1 MSVDFKRIIL
11 RNDKKN
17 LGIPALQVGEPY
29 FVSDT
34 GELIFKTSEG
44 SYVTLKTLSKGEV
57 FYEHLSDDL
66 QSKLRTL
73 EDQFSE
79 VSNHGYIDDFEY
91 NSNTGELQFYS
102 NNSAVGDVIKIATSS
117 QSGGLS
123 FDGGYVDEENK
134 LHLTTDGVDVDGFDP
149 ILLPAGGG
157 SGGSTGSKL
166 TFSLTSGKTMSVADT
181 ATECNITFNFTSV
194 DVETKEDTGD
204 ASLQVLVG
212 GVVKRTLTVK
222 QGLNSFNIMPYL
234 QLGENSVSLVITDG
248 YGATATRTCTIHREA
263 LTLSWNLGAT
273 EINTETLSLQMT
285 PTGTGDKTIVVLV
298 DGKIY
303 STNTTA
309 NNRRFAVNISG
320 LTDGAHKIEAYC
332 KVDLDGVELV
342 SDTLTSVIAQTSS
355 EYDKCIIVANCNISE
370 IEQYT
375 SLSIPYRVVDNNNP
389 TDVQLIVNGEVVE
402 SSKVDQTEQLWTYRP
417 STVGAIKLEI
427 VSGSTRWSQSIN
439 VKSLSVDVDEITDNL
454 AYKFDPN
461 RLTNLKE
468 VILSDNFDL
477 VNGGLVTD
485 SDGIRCFKVMKG
497 DRAKFPVSFFSDDS
511 KQNGK
516 TIKFIYKIENCSDFE
531 TTAIECFS
539 NNIGIKISANSL
551 LFKSEQ
557 QSVEMQTCEGYK
569 SEIDFVVQPST
580 NRLTIY
586 EDSIPAQTKQFASS
600 DNFTQSSPQT
610 VTIGSDDCNV
620 LVYLIRYYSAE
631 LADNEILTNYIYD
644 GKDGTEIQSR
654 FNRSQIY
661 DSAGNISPEKC
672 AELNPDAHILIWQA
686 PNISISK
693 SNKVKGNLRHIYV
706 NGGAGHNWTAHDV
719 TDKVQGTSSARYV
732 NAGLNQDFSCDNGF
746 VLDDGSTV
754 TDYAMTSESIPVHYF
769 NMKVNTAS
777 SEHINNILL
786 AHWFNKFQ
794 PYKRPA
800 RISDPRVRDTVEG
813 HMAMLFYQNT
823 GTEAVNLG
831 AISVPP
837 GKTVLYGLGCLNNS
851 KKNYEVFGH
860 NDTDDV
866 AVIELNNN
874 TSDNN
879 LFKSDDMTS
888 ETWDDDGS
896 YSWRYLSDKV
906 DEADIKAK
914 WQKFV
919 SFVVACNPEKATGE
933 VLSTPVELNKITYKS
948 DTAEYRKAKFY
959 CEFSNYAILDS
970 VMYHYLF
977 TLMFTMVDNRAKNT
991 FWGYSA
997 VTDRW
1002 HLCYGYDFDTAMGND
1017 NEGALALR
1025 YGFLDTDRKGS
1036 RDVFNAADSVVYKL
1050 LRECFSKELKDMY
1063 IKLENDGCWDLNVFS
1078 NLCDE
1083 YQNMI
1088 CPVLWIEDAYRKY
1101 ISPLEIGDSSYLQML
1116 NGKKRLQRR
1125 QFLTFQ
1131 RQFISSYFRGAYTQS
1146 DLATLRG
1153 YTPSDWQGV
1162 EPKCEFTIVPYCDM
1176 FVNIDVG
1183 SESKSVRAYAGQ
1195 QVTLNFT
1202 AIGTLNNTEIYFYN
1216 AQYLQDI
1223 GDISCIYPGYC
1234 SLAQLKRLKRAVIG
1248 SSATGYNN
1256 TNLTSIDVTNC
1267 ESLEELN
1274 VENCTSFNQTLDLS
1288 NNIMLKKIYTRGSN
1302 TTGVTFATGCR
1313 LTEAYLN
1320 AITALRV
1327 KGLCYLKTLTVSDYS
1342 NLTTLVIDDSPAV
1355 DVGQMC
1361 NLATNLVY
1369 VSLKNINL
1377 ALQNSSLLMRLS
1389 KLKGIDDNGYLS
1401 DAPIV
1406 TGTAELQG
1414 MSEYCREVIEKIF
1427 PNLTLQVLSILAS
1440 YSVKFMYDKNT
1451 QYGDTQIVEEGSNAV
1466 IPSVNPTKA
1475 KTPSTVYNFVGW
1487 EDGYNN
1493 VNSDKSILASW
1504 LESTRR
1510 YVMSWH
1516 DRNGSIV
1523 QKQNIGYGE
1532 VVAYTGED
1540 LESPNNYLWTGWD
1553 WKDWSV
1559 ASENIKED
1567 TTDLNVNATYD
1578 EIILPPVRDLENYD
1592 YLHSD
1597 DFRDTSAYTL
1607 GELVAVANAHL
1618 AEDYGFSVGD
1628 KIKIIP
1634 LPKSGITDESIVMR
1648 IERFNDRRLEDG
1660 GEKDAPH
1667 SDGDY
1672 SDFANISFG
1681 MIGVLN
1687 TARGMNSTN
1696 TNIGGFASS
1705 SVLKYLNSTV
1715 YNSLPVGWRSI
1726 IKPVQVWTT
1735 AGNSSTDLV
1744 KSICKM
1750 RLYNATEV
1758 GWSSNAPYITE
1769 LDSARQDDGGY
1780 IMPYYRKNTKVKR
1793 MYNGSGDA
1801 QNYWT
1806 ASPAAGSASS
1816 FCIVNINGGS
1826 YSYGAASGFS
1836 LACCFS
1842 L

>member
-1 MSVDFKRIIL
+1 MATEFKRIIL
-11 RNDKKN
+11 RNDKKL
-17 LGIPALQVGEPY
+17 LGIPALSVGEPY
-29 FVSDT
+29 FISDT
-34 GELIFKTSEG
+34 GELVFRIEDG
-44 SYVTLKTLSKGEV
+44 SFVTLKELGNGDIS
-57 FYEHLSDDL
+57 YEHLSESL
-66 QSKLRTL
+66 QMKLKTL
-73 EDQFSE
+73 EDNINSVGQ
-79 VSNHGYIDDFEY
+79 HGYIDDFEY
-91 NSNTGELQFYS
+91 NSDTGELQFYS
-102 NNSAVGDVIKIATSS
+102 NNSAVGGVIRIAASS
-117 QSGGLS
+117 QSGGLA

-134 LHLTTDGVDVDGFDP
+134 LHLTAEGIDVEGFDP
-149 ILLPAGGG
+149 IPLPSGGG
-157 SGGSTGSKL
+157 GGGSTGSKL

-181 ATECNITFNFTSV
+181 ATECNITFNFTSI

-204 ASLQVLVG
+204 ASLQVYVG
-212 GVVKRTLTVK
+212 GIAKRTITVK
-222 QGLNSFNIMPYL
+222 QGTNSFNIMPYL
-234 QLGENSVSLVITDG
+234 QLGENSISLVITDG

-273 EINTETLSLQMT
+273 EVNTGTLALQLT

-298 DGKIY
+298 DGTVY

-309 NNRRFAVNISG
+309 NNRRFAVNVSG
-320 LTDGAHKIEAYC
+320 LSDGAHKVEAYC
-332 KVDLDGVELV
+332 KVDLDGVELI
-342 SDTLTSVIAQTSS
+342 SDTLVCAVAQTSTGNN
-355 EYDKCIIVANCNISE
+355 KCVIAVNCTISE

-402 SSKVDQTEQLWTYRP
+402 SLRVDQTEQLWTYRP
-417 STVGAIKLEI
+417 STVGVTKLEI

-439 VKSLSVDVDEITDNL
+439 VQSLSVDVDEITDNL
-454 AYKFDPN
+454 TYKFDPN
-461 RLTNLKE
+461 RLANLE
-468 VILSDNFDL
+468 GIILSDNFDL

-485 SDGIRCFKVMKG
+485 AGGIRCFKVMKG
-497 DRAKFPVSFFSDDS
+497 DRAEFPVSFFSDDS
-511 KQNGK
+511 KRNGK

-551 LFKSEQ
+551 LLKSEQ

-586 EDSIPAQTKQFASS
+586 EDSIPAQTKQYASS
-600 DNFTQSSPQT
+600 DNFTQSNPQN
-610 VTIGSDDCNV
+610 VIIGSDDCNV

-706 NGGAGHNWTAHDV
+706 NGGAGHNWTAYDV

-746 VLDDGSTV
+746 ILDDGSTIA
-754 TDYAMTSESIPVHYF
+754 DYSMTSDSIPVHYF

-794 PYKRPA
+794 PYKRQA
-800 RISDPRVRDTVEG
+800 RISDSRVRDTVEG

-823 GTEAVNLG
+823 GTEIVNLG
-831 AISVPP
+831 AITVPP

-851 KKNYEVFGH
+851 KKNYEVFAH

-919 SFVVACNPEKATGE
+919 SFVVACNPQKATGE
-933 VLSTPVELNKITYKS
+933 LLSTPVELNKITYKS

-970 VMYHYLF
+970 VLYHYLF

-1036 RDVFNAADSVVYKL
+1036 RDVFNAADSVLYTL

-1063 IKLENDGCWDLNVFS
+1063 IKLENDGCWDLNAFA

-1153 YTPSDWQGV
+1153 YTPADWQGV

-1176 FVNIDVG
+1176 FVNVDVG

-1195 QVTLNFT
+1195 PVTLNFT

-1234 SLAQLKRLKRAVIG
+1234 SLAQLKRLKKAIIG
-1248 SSATGYNN
+1248 SSVTGYNN

-1274 VENCTSFNQTLDLS
+1274 VENCTSFSQTLNLT

-1302 TTGVTFATGCR
+1302 TTGITFATGCR

-1320 AITALRV
+1320 AITSLRA
-1327 KGLCYLKTLTVSDYS
+1327 KGLCYLKSLIVSDYA
-1342 NLTTLVIDDSPAV
+1342 NLTTLVVDNSPTV
-1355 DVGQMC
+1355 NVEQIC

-1369 VSLKNINL
+1369 ISLKNINIT
-1377 ALQNSSLLMRLS
+1377 LQNSSLLIKLS

-1401 DAPIV
+1401 DTPVV

-1427 PNLTLQVLSILAS
+1427 PNLTLQVLSVLAS
-1440 YSVKFMYDKNT
+1440 YTVKFMYDNET
-1451 QYGDTQIVEEGSNAV
+1451 QYGETQIVEEGSNAIV
-1466 IPSVNPTKA
+1466 PSTNPTKA
-1475 KTPSTVYNFVGW
+1475 KTPSTVYSFVGW
-1487 EDGYNN
+1487 EGGYNN
-1493 VNSDKSILASW
+1493 VKSDKLILASW

-1510 YVMSWH
+1510 YTTNWH

-1523 QKQNIGYGE
+1523 QTQSLAYGDI
-1532 VVAYTGED
+1532 VAYTGED
-1540 LESPNNYLWTGWD
+1540 LPTISNYLWTGWD
-1553 WKDWSV
+1553 WKDWS
-1559 ASENIKED
+1559 AIENEVTEE
-1567 TTDLNVNATYD
+1567 TTEISINATYD

-1597 DFRDTSAYTL
+1597 DYKDTSAYTL
-1607 GELVAVANAHL
+1607 GELAAIANAHL
-1618 AEDYGFSVGD
+1618 AEGYGFSVGD

-1634 LPKSGITDESIVMR
+1634 LPKSGITDEQIIMR
-1648 IERFNDRRLEDG
+1648 IERFNDRRLENG
-1660 GEKDAPH
+1660 GEKDATH
-1667 SDGDY
+1667 ENGDY
-1672 SDFANISFG
+1672 SSFANISFG

-1687 TARGMNSTN
+1687 TRRGINSTD

-1705 SVLKYLNSTV
+1705 TLIKYLNTTV

-1735 AGNSSTDLV
+1735 SGNSSTELV
-1744 KSICKM
+1744 KSNCKV
-1750 RLYNATEV
+1750 RIYNATEV
-1758 GWSSNAPYITE
+1758 GWSSNEPYISE
-1769 LDSARQDDGGY
+1769 LDAARQDDGGY
-1780 IMPYYRKNTKVKR
+1780 TMPYYRKNTKIKK
-1793 MYNGSGDA
+1793 MYNGTGDV

-1806 ASPAAGSASS
+1806 CTPVAGSSSAFCFVATNGNSTNYPASA
-1816 FCIVNINGGS
+1816 G
-1826 YSYGAASGFS
+1826 
-1836 LACCFS
+1836 LALSCCFS